1 MPNWTILYVWM
12 FWPALVI
19 TVGMAA
25 KWGGPAER
33 WAGAAYL
40 GAAITETLIRAPM
53 SHAYRTIDV
62 GVAGVDLCL
71 LIALIACLVRYERR
85 WLYAASALQ
94 FVVVTAH
101 IAKLTVP
108 TISRLAYAIMTGSG
122 GYPSLVLLAVGTATF
137 ALRRR
142 SSGRSHSR

>member
-1 MPNWTILYVWM
+1 
-12 FWPALVI
+12 
-19 TVGMAA
+19 
-25 KWGGPAER
+25 
-33 WAGAAYL
+33 
-40 GAAITETLIRAPM
+40 M
-53 SHAYRTIDV
+53 SDAYRTIEI

-71 LIALIACLVRYERR
+71 LIALVACLVRYERR

-101 IAKLTVP
+101 FAKLAEP

-122 GYPSLVLLAVGTATF
+122 GYPSLILLATGTTTF

-142 SSGRSHSR
+142 NSHWR